1 MIFRF
6 FCVGNEFIREK
17 DLKKIFLNF
26 DEQKA
31 KLTKRGSKSAS
42 VPPLSEAPEP
52 PRLYA
57 SRSSSPPRGPEER
70 SLPPNT

>member
-1 MIFRF
+1 M
-6 FCVGNEFIREK
+6 
-17 DLKKIFLNF
+17 KKIFLNF

-57 SRSSSPPRGPEER
+57 SRSLPRGPEER